1 MSGDRQNVVDI
12 PGTRVDD
19 DHLLSM
25 YVDNELDAERTIAL
39 ISRLRSEPAL
49 RERLEVM
56 EANDKRVRQLF
67 TQSDKQVPEHLAPL
81 VAAENVAVLGMT
93 RRWQRWA
100 SVAVAA
106 SCAIAIALV
115 VDLNQTDVFNPMA
128 MDPQLAKAL
137 EQYPSRATGWDTLD
151 AERQFRSVLTF
162 PAADGRW
169 CREFLLSQ
177 SESHWRGVACRDGSE
192 WVNQVVGSEV
202 FLEQESQYRPA
213 GAGDSEQVVT
223 PPMALCT
230 QPLVRTTSISQ
241 ASATTPNATRSG
253 SPVTKDSAC
262 TTTTGNRIR
271 CCSASIW

>member
-1 MSGDRQNVVDI
+1 MQKERLKPPAFVRAHLGGLERNRVISMSGDRQNVVDI

-151 AERQFRSVLTF
+151 DERQFRSVLTF

-213 GAGDSEQVVT
+213 GAGDSEQVARFIDETATDV
-223 PPMALCT
+223 ALGP
-230 QPLVRTTSISQ
+230 QQ
-241 ASATTPNATRSG
+241 EATLIGSG
-253 SPVTKDSAC
+253 
-262 TTTTGNRIR
+262 
-271 CCSASIW
+271 W